1 MGRRLAVL
9 AGRGPLPAQVV
20 GAARAR
26 GLEVFVLAFP
36 GETDP
41 DLVRDLPHEWVP
53 LGAVGRA
60 VDALHAAG
68 AEDVVLIGPVRR
80 PALASLKLDRRGMQL
95 LAKLGWRGRGRGDD
109 RLLQLLVEELETE
122 GFRVVGADSLIDE
135 AIAPQGLMTRV
146 APDATAQSD
155 IALGLEV
162 AGRLGDLDIGQAVVV
177 QQGLVLGV
185 EAAEGT
191 DQLLARCGRLRCAG
205 PGGVLVKLKK
215 PRQER
220 RADLPTIG
228 PDTIR
233 RAAEAGIAGIAV
245 HAGHCL
251 IIERGEVIA
260 AADRAGLFVVGVAGG

>member
-9 AGRGPLPAQVV
+9 AGRGPLPAQVI

-41 DLVRDLPHEWVP
+41 DLVRDLPHQWVP

-60 VDALHAAG
+60 IDALHAAR

-80 PALASLKLDRRGMQL
+80 PALSSLKLDRRGIQL
-95 LAKLGWRGRGRGDD
+95 LARLGWRGRGDD

-122 GFRVVGADSLIDE
+122 GFRVVGADSLIDD
-135 AIAPQGLMTRV
+135 AIAPAGLMTAA
-146 APDATAQSD
+146 APDPAAQRD
-155 IALGLEV
+155 IALGIEV

-191 DQLLARCGRLRCAG
+191 DQLLARCAALRRDG

-215 PRQER
+215 PQQER

-228 PDTIR
+228 PDTVR
-233 RAAEAGIAGIAV
+233 RAAEAGMAGIAV
-245 HAGHCL
+245 HAGNCL
-251 IIERGEVIA
+251 IIERAEVIA
-260 AADRAGLFVVGVAGG
+260 AADHAGLFVIGVAGR

>member
-9 AGRGPLPAQVV
+9 AGRGPLPAQVID
-20 GAARAR
+20 AARAR

-41 DLVRDLPHEWVP
+41 DLVRALPHRWVP
-53 LGAVGRA
+53 LGAVGQAIEALRA
-60 VDALHAAG
+60 AQ

-80 PALASLKLDRRGMQL
+80 PALSSLKLDRRGMQL
-95 LAKLGWRGRGRGDD
+95 LARLGLRGRGDD
-109 RLLQLLVEELETE
+109 RLLQLLVEELEME
-122 GFRVVGADSLIDE
+122 GFRVVGADSLIDD
-135 AIAPQGLMTRV
+135 AIAPAGLMTAV
-146 APDATAQSD
+146 APNPAAQRD
-155 IALGLEV
+155 IALGIEV

-191 DQLLARCGRLRCAG
+191 DQLLARCAGLRRDG

-215 PRQER
+215 PHQER

-233 RAAEAGIAGIAV
+233 LAAEAGMAGIAV
-245 HAGHCL
+245 HAGNCL
-251 IIERGEVIA
+251 IIERAEVIA
-260 AADRAGLFVVGVAGG
+260 AADRAGLFLIGVAGG